1 MHVEH
6 DNQSRTQRDYV
17 HGLDVKVFASLE
29 QFVPE
34 WFGPQGFCKPFR
46 HVCQGPQPLF
56 SSTRLL
62 LLGLLG
68 SELWFITSF
77 SLVRFLELVFW
88 SLGVNSSL

>member
-34 WFGPQGFCKPFR
+34 WFGPQGFCVPGR
-46 HVCQGPQPLF
+46 NLD
-56 SSTRLL
+56 SSLKG
-62 LLGLLG
+62 LG
-68 SELWFITSF
+68 FVA
-77 SLVRFLELVFW
+77 SLNNNW
-88 SLGVNSSL
+88 SLLKDLGFVPGLDLKVFASLDEFYIL

>member
-34 WFGPQGFCKPFR
+34 WFGPQGPGR
-46 HVCQGPQPLF
+46 NLD
-56 SSTRLL
+56 
-62 LLGLLG
+62 
-68 SELWFITSF
+68 
-77 SLVRFLELVFW
+77 
-88 SLGVNSSL
+88 SSLKGLGFLKDLGFVPGLDLKVFASLDEFYIL